1 MLLSRRWL
9 VFSAV
14 AVGTFCSVIDH
25 GSVSVALPSIANYF
39 ATDLPT
45 TQWIV
50 IVFSLTIV
58 ILLLPMGR
66 LGDIWGLARIYYVGC
81 TVLLLAT
88 AAASLSPNIGIL
100 LISRIFQG
108 LGAAMTQGLGMALVI
123 STFPENQRGRAIGL
137 IMTTVG
143 LGAIAGPAFGGLLVD
158 LYGWRAVFVGNLPLL
173 AISLCLAIA
182 VRSIKQ
188 EQSFSSP
195 STVERFDWF
204 GAATSGCAILVIMLS
219 VTNLKLILRHFA
231 LGSLAFAVIVTL
243 IVAFILRERR
253 YISPIVDLSLFKVP
267 RFSWGV
273 TGAFL
278 MFFGSSGVLFLT
290 PFYLQ
295 EILGYSPKVSGLAV
309 IPGALSMAV
318 CGALSGRL
326 SDYFGWG
333 RFALL
338 GLAISA
344 TGLFVLSFLSTDSS
358 LSHVIAGLI
367 LHSTGMGIFYSPNS
381 SAILSAT
388 PANQRGL
395 ASSMVNLVR
404 NSGSIVSVALVTGV
418 VTLTMGS
425 LGFEPSLE
433 AVRSTGT
440 EGTISAFVVG
450 LQWAYRCLGTLILLA
465 LIATLLQVRSPIDP
479 ALPSNAS

>member
-1 MLLSRRWL
+1 MFVSRRWL

-39 ATDLPT
+39 ATDLPA
-45 TQWIV
+45 TQWVV

-66 LGDIWGLARIYYVGC
+66 LGDIWGLAKIYYLGC
-81 TVLLLAT
+81 TILLLAT
-88 AAASLSPNIGIL
+88 IGASASPSMGIL
-100 LISRIFQG
+100 LLSRIFQG

-123 STFPENQRGRAIGL
+123 STFPGNQRGRAIGL

-158 LYGWRAVFVGNLPLL
+158 LYGWRAVFLGNIPLL
-173 AISLCLAIA
+173 SLSLALAVA
-182 VRSIKQ
+182 VRRMKD
-188 EQSFSSP
+188 EQ
-195 STVERFDWF
+195 TLERAYAIEPFDWM
-204 GAATSGCAILVIMLS
+204 GAGTSGCAILGIML
-219 VTNLKLILRHFA
+219 VATNPRIVFAHFVLPILTFSGIA
-231 LGSLAFAVIVTL
+231 ILVI
-243 IVAFILRERR
+243 AFILREIRSV
-253 YISPIVDLSLFKVP
+253 SPIVDLNLFKVP

-309 IPGALSMAV
+309 IPGAFSMAV

-333 RFALL
+333 RFTIL
-338 GLAISA
+338 GLMISA
-344 TGLFVLSFLSTDSS
+344 TGLLVLSFLSLHSS
-358 LSHVIAGLI
+358 LMHVIAGLL

-381 SAILSAT
+381 SAILSST
-388 PANQRGL
+388 PENQRGL

-404 NSGSIVSVALVTGV
+404 NSGSIVSVALVTSV
-418 VTLTMGS
+418 VTVTMGS
-425 LGFEPSLE
+425 LGFDPSLD
-433 AVRSTGT
+433 AV
-440 EGTISAFVVG
+440 ISADTAGTAAAFVIG
-450 LQWAYRCLGTLILLA
+450 LQWAYRCLGCLILLA
-465 LIATLLQVRSPIDP
+465 LVSTLFQMKSQIR
-479 ALPSNAS
+479 

>member
-1 MLLSRRWL
+1 
-9 VFSAV
+9 
-14 AVGTFCSVIDH
+14 
-25 GSVSVALPSIANYF
+25 
-39 ATDLPT
+39 
-45 TQWIV
+45 
-50 IVFSLTIV
+50 
-58 ILLLPMGR
+58 MGR

-88 AAASLSPNIGIL
+88 AAASLSPSIAIL

-182 VRSIKQ
+182 VRAIKQ

-204 GAATSGCAILVIMLS
+204 GATTSGCAILVIMLS
-219 VTNLKLILRHFA
+219 GTNLKLILRHFA

-278 MFFGSSGVLFLT
+278 MFFGSTGVLFLT

-309 IPGALSMAV
+309 IPGAL
-318 CGALSGRL
+318 
-326 SDYFGWG
+326 
-333 RFALL
+333 
-338 GLAISA
+338 
-344 TGLFVLSFLSTDSS
+344 
-358 LSHVIAGLI
+358 
-367 LHSTGMGIFYSPNS
+367 P
-381 SAILSAT
+381 
-388 PANQRGL
+388 
-395 ASSMVNLVR
+395 
-404 NSGSIVSVALVTGV
+404 
-418 VTLTMGS
+418 
-425 LGFEPSLE
+425 
-433 AVRSTGT
+433 
-440 EGTISAFVVG
+440 TIE
-450 LQWAYRCLGTLILLA
+450 I
-465 LIATLLQVRSPIDP
+465 
-479 ALPSNAS
+479 N